1 MSTANANVGVR
12 EFFFNWAYH
21 SHITFLIS
29 DTNHKQW
36 ARHGILLYTF
46 IGLQESRRITGV
58 SKSTLKS
65 VSMDVVDDSHH
76 FQVTNLSIN
85 KMNPVVQPSSSKV
98 KLPHSPVLPTH
109 LDRGPVPVK
118 PTQNSS
124 KFQGPAFFWWISAKL
139 ENKHMK
145 QRGKTHITNIH
156 QARFCSNKSRGVH
169 HRLFQAAWETDIF
182 HGKFGGPAGWPSRK
196 RRKTNCTSSNKG
208 S

>member
-1 MSTANANVGVR
+1 
-12 EFFFNWAYH
+12 
-21 SHITFLIS
+21 
-29 DTNHKQW
+29 
-36 ARHGILLYTF
+36 
-46 IGLQESRRITGV
+46 
-58 SKSTLKS
+58 
-65 VSMDVVDDSHH
+65 MDVVDDSHH

-118 PTQNSS
+118 PTL
-124 KFQGPAFFWWISAKL
+124 KIPFGPARLWWITAKL

-145 QRGKTHITNIH
+145 QSGKTNIINIH
-156 QARFCSNKSRGVH
+156 QPRFCSNKSWGLHQWVSENLH
-169 HRLFQAAWETDIF
+169 GLFQAAWETAIF